1 MNVLLKKLNFK
12 TQESILILSAPAEFR
27 ETMEDFGKYL
37 AVETSLSEKTIAFC
51 LTFCTKLSE
60 IKELAPKIVE
70 PSEEDALLWFAY
82 PKKSS
87 KKYQCEF
94 NRDKG
99 WQVLGD
105 LGFEGIRM
113 VAIDEDWSAIRF
125 RKAKH
130 IKTITRDPS
139 WIMSEEGKKKAKK

>member
-1 MNVLLKKLNFK
+1 MNTLLKKLNFK
-12 TQESILILSAPAEFR
+12 TQESILILSAPVEFS
-27 ETMEDFGKYL
+27 ETMEDFGL
-37 AVETSLSEKTIAFC
+37 HLGVETSLSKNAIEFS

-60 IKELAPKIVE
+60 IEELAPKVVE
-70 PSEEDALLWFAY
+70 LSEEDALLWFAY

-94 NRDKG
+94 NRDNG

-105 LGFEGIRM
+105 LGFEGVRM